1 MRTPSKPDTGAPAP
15 TAAPAAPAND
25 LSISLDHPLPE
36 KGFVNVGKPRPP
48 APPFKARPAL
58 PDAVLRLPNA
68 RVGMPFDQDLVMRD
82 AGADKLVYCEI
93 TLPPELGLTADL
105 RSGTLQGTPLI
116 AGEYRL
122 AVGYHYASQ
131 SPAEKRLASVTLV
144 VIPDPKSMWQD
155 LPSDQQDPYWKPDQ
169 ACEAIDGN
177 AFQVIAASKR
187 GRSHAHAGS
196 FRDDDF
202 RIAQLVQSGWSISV
216 VADGAGSAKFS
227 RRGAALICE
236 RAMRHLQ
243 TTLDGA
249 AGLAIDSAAQAYATA
264 IADQVAAATASQE
277 RLRQTLHNSVYL
289 TVGHA
294 AYYALK
300 AIADE
305 CASHADKTTAI
316 KDYAS
321 TALIAACKRY
331 DFGTLCIAY
340 WVGDGVVAV
349 YSKSAGVTLLGEVD
363 SGEYSGQ
370 TRFLDATEVTQEA
383 LLKRC
388 RFVITG
394 DLSALVLMT
403 DGVSDPKFE
412 TEERLAQAVDWDA
425 FWNGIE
431 PVITSG
437 DAENKLLAWL
447 DFWAQGN
454 HDDRTIAVI
463 RPLTAAGA

>member
-1 MRTPSKPDTGAPAP
+1 MRTPSPPETDAPVAAPA
-15 TAAPAAPAND
+15 AAPAND
-25 LSISLDHPLPE
+25 LPIPLDHPLPE
-36 KGFVNVGKPRPP
+36 KGFVSVGKPRPP
-48 APPFKARPAL
+48 APPFKARPPL

-68 RVGMPFDQDLVMRD
+68 RVGMPFDQDLVVRD
-82 AGADKLVYCEI
+82 AGADKLVYSAI
-93 TLPPELGLTADL
+93 TIPPELGLTADV
-105 RSGTLQGTPLI
+105 RSGALQGIPLI
-116 AGEYRL
+116 AGEHQL
-122 AVGYHYASQ
+122 TVDYHYASQ

-144 VIPDPKSMWQD
+144 VIADPKSMWKD

-169 ACEAIDGN
+169 AYEAIDGSV
-177 AFQVIAASKR
+177 FQIVAASKR
-187 GRSHAHAGS
+187 GRSHAHVGS

-202 RIAQLVQSGWSISV
+202 RIAQLAQSGWSLAV

-236 RAMRHLQ
+236 RAMRHLD

-249 AGLAIDSAAQAYATA
+249 TGLAIDAAAQAHATA
-264 IADQVAAATASQE
+264 LANHAAPATQE
-277 RLRQTLHNSVYL
+277 RTRQTLHNHVYL

-305 CASHADKTTAI
+305 CSAHADKSTVL

-340 WVGDGVVAV
+340 WVGDGAVAV
-349 YSKSAGVTLLGEVD
+349 YSKSTGVTLLGAVD

-383 LLKRC
+383 LLKRS
-388 RFVITG
+388 RFVITD

-412 TEERLAQAVDWDA
+412 TEARLAQSDDWST
-425 FWNGIE
+425 FWNEIE
-431 PVITSG
+431 PVITPG
-437 DAENKLLAWL
+437 AAEKKLLAWL

-463 RPLTAAGA
+463 RPLTAAGV